1 MHNRVKAFDNY
12 NEFGTEPVEINIK
25 KCIKYV
31 ARAWDNVTQSTIK
44 NCWLKADILPKD
56 NESDNKSEIDIDF
69 CAETQVLLTH
79 MNELE
84 EIQDLIDK
92 LYLENPLT
100 ADEFIQCD
108 GSELTTE
115 MISNEEILK
124 VVLPNNHEKEVEVE
138 EPDSDPL
145 PSITHSEAIEH
156 YDKVI
161 LYLEQQE
168 DKFYMKREELRFIKK
183 LKKEALKQ
191 CFISARQTNLDN
203 FINIS

>member
-1 MHNRVKAFDNY
+1 MQNQVKAFDNY
-12 NEFGTEPVEINIK
+12 NEFGINPVEINIK

-31 ARAWDNVTQSTIK
+31 ARAWDNVTQSTIE

-56 NESDNKSEIDIDF
+56 NESEIDMDF

-79 MNELE
+79 TNELKE
-84 EIQDLIDK
+84 VQDLIDK
-92 LYLENPLT
+92 LNLENPLT

-108 GSELTTE
+108 ESELTTE

-124 VVLPNNHEKEVEVE
+124 VILPNNHEQEIE
-138 EPDSDPL
+138 ELNSDSL

-168 DKFYMKREELRFIKK
+168 DKFDMKKEEIRCIKK
-183 LKKEALKQ
+183 LKKEALK
-191 CFISARQTNLDN
+191 
-203 FINIS
+203 

>member
-1 MHNRVKAFDNY
+1 MY
-12 NEFGTEPVEINIK
+12 NVNQNTN
-25 KCIKYV
+25 
-31 ARAWDNVTQSTIK
+31 K
-44 NCWLKADILPKD
+44 NCCLKADILTKK
-56 NESDNKSEIDIDF
+56 NESYNESEIDMDF

-84 EIQDLIDK
+84 EVQDLIDK
-92 LYLENPLT
+92 LNLENPLT

-108 GSELTTE
+108 GSKLTTE

-124 VVLPNNHEKEVEVE
+124 VVLPNNHEKEVK
-138 EPDSDPL
+138 EPDSNPL

-168 DKFYMKREELRFIKK
+168 DR
-183 LKKEALKQ
+183 
-191 CFISARQTNLDN
+191 
-203 FINIS
+203 

>member
-1 MHNRVKAFDNY
+1 MNLTLTLLKLISKSASNMSHAL
-12 NEFGTEPVEINIK
+12 
-25 KCIKYV
+25 
-31 ARAWDNVTQSTIK
+31 TQSTIE

-56 NESDNKSEIDIDF
+56 NESEIDMDF

-79 MNELE
+79 TNELKE
-84 EIQDLIDK
+84 VQDLIDK
-92 LYLENPLT
+92 LNLENPLT

-108 GSELTTE
+108 KSELTAE

-124 VVLPNNHEKEVEVE
+124 VVLPNNHEQEVE
-138 EPDSDPL
+138 ELNSDPL

-168 DKFYMKREELRFIKK
+168 DKFDMKKEEIRCIKK
-183 LKKEALKQ
+183 LRKEALKQ
-191 CFISARQTNLDN
+191 RFISVRQTNLND